1 MAKVGILGHGVVGS
15 GVAQILLENADVLEA
30 RAGEKIELARV
41 CDLREFDVSYKA
53 LFTKDAAEVYSDPE
67 IGIVVECMGGKG
79 AAYRFVKA
87 ALENGKH
94 VVTSNKE
101 LIADCGTELEAIA
114 AEKGVFL
121 RYEASCGGGIPVIK
135 PIREDLGANRLTRVV
150 GILNGTTNYILTR
163 MRQGGVSF
171 AEALSEAQQKG
182 YAEADPSADVLGW
195 DARRK
200 ICILAHVAFGTPLDD
215 SSIKTEGIDKL
226 TREDMLYARALG
238 RAVKLLGM
246 AELVDG
252 KGWRASVAPAM
263 VAEAHPLASVS
274 DVFNAV
280 MVHGDRVDDVMFY
293 GRGAGTAPT
302 ASAVCGDVLDIVRC
316 PVKRGRVPDGSGL
329 DLLER
334 LKALHKRENVII
346 ISAKDSLEDKV
357 LGLELGADDYLPKPF
372 HLAELNARIKS
383 VIRRN
388 QHDGEIYIRQG
399 NVRIEPDKYRVFVNE
414 QELEL
419 NRKEYDIL
427 LYFIN
432 RPGRLVN
439 KNTLAESVWGDHIDQ
454 VDNFDFIYAQI
465 KNLRKKLKDAEANIE
480 IKAVYGFGY
489 KLIVE

>member
-41 CDLREFDVSYKA
+41 CDLREFDVGYKA

-329 DLLER
+329 AALPSFER
-334 LKALHKRENVII
+334 ELRRE
-346 ISAKDSLEDKV
+346 
-357 LGLELGADDYLPKPF
+357 
-372 HLAELNARIKS
+372 
-383 VIRRN
+383 
-388 QHDGEIYIRQG
+388 
-399 NVRIEPDKYRVFVNE
+399 
-414 QELEL
+414 
-419 NRKEYDIL
+419 
-427 LYFIN
+427 
-432 RPGRLVN
+432 
-439 KNTLAESVWGDHIDQ
+439 
-454 VDNFDFIYAQI
+454 
-465 KNLRKKLKDAEANIE
+465 
-480 IKAVYGFGY
+480 
-489 KLIVE
+489 

>member
-1 MAKVGILGHGVVGS
+1 MG
-15 GVAQILLENADVLEA
+15 
-30 RAGEKIELARV
+30 
-41 CDLREFDVSYKA
+41 YKA

-215 SSIKTEGIDKL
+215 SSITS
-226 TREDMLYARALG
+226 RP
-238 RAVKLLGM
+238 
-246 AELVDG
+246 
-252 KGWRASVAPAM
+252 RAST
-263 VAEAHPLASVS
+263 S
-274 DVFNAV
+274 
-280 MVHGDRVDDVMFY
+280 
-293 GRGAGTAPT
+293 
-302 ASAVCGDVLDIVRC
+302 
-316 PVKRGRVPDGSGL
+316 
-329 DLLER
+329 
-334 LKALHKRENVII
+334 
-346 ISAKDSLEDKV
+346 
-357 LGLELGADDYLPKPF
+357 
-372 HLAELNARIKS
+372 
-383 VIRRN
+383 
-388 QHDGEIYIRQG
+388 
-399 NVRIEPDKYRVFVNE
+399 
-414 QELEL
+414 
-419 NRKEYDIL
+419 
-427 LYFIN
+427 
-432 RPGRLVN
+432 
-439 KNTLAESVWGDHIDQ
+439 
-454 VDNFDFIYAQI
+454 
-465 KNLRKKLKDAEANIE
+465 
-480 IKAVYGFGY
+480 
-489 KLIVE
+489 

>member
-41 CDLREFDVSYKA
+41 CDLQEFDVGYKA

-114 AEKGVFL
+114 AEKGVIL

-329 DLLER
+329 AALPSFERELRLFVRVRAPLTDENRAIVEGIFPEARLVQLEGEAFADEF
-334 LKALHKRENVII
+334 ALITEPGV
-346 ISAKDSLEDKV
+346 EDK
-357 LGLELGADDYLPKPF
+357 LLANA
-372 HLAELNARIKS
+372 AELDQKLPCGAG
-383 VIRRN
+383 IR
-388 QHDGEIYIRQG
+388 Y
-399 NVRIEPDKYRVFVNE
+399 VA
-414 QELEL
+414 L
-419 NRKEYDIL
+419 
-427 LYFIN
+427 
-432 RPGRLVN
+432 
-439 KNTLAESVWGDHIDQ
+439 
-454 VDNFDFIYAQI
+454 
-465 KNLRKKLKDAEANIE
+465 
-480 IKAVYGFGY
+480 
-489 KLIVE
+489 